1 MEQLK
6 EAMEHFEEL
15 VKRADAP
22 QVLEIYGKTYVNRD
36 LRRYDEAPKA
46 RPVQARTLTAL
57 MDYMEHCSQEF
68 PGRMIIH
75 IVDPTHVRLL
85 SELDAE
91 RERETLFETAAETS
105 AFRFGEWYDQENF
118 MIALQANF
126 QANDDLAAV
135 LKLAGNIVSKNNQTY
150 SDDGTTQVATMT
162 VGVASKADAIVPN
175 PMTLIPFRTFQEV
188 EQPESAFVFRIGERG
203 GAPAF
208 KLIEAEGG
216 LWKMT
221 AVNAIKDYIYDIL
234 GSLPEEISEK
244 VVVIG

>member
-22 QVLEIYGKTYVNRD
+22 QVLEICGKTYVNRD

-175 PMTLIPFRTFQEV
+175 PVTLIPFRTFQEV

>member
-22 QVLEIYGKTYVNRD
+22 QVLEICGKTYVNRD

-75 IVDPTHVRLL
+75 IEDPTHVRLL

-135 LKLAGNIVSKNNQTY
+135 LKLAGNIVSKNDQTY

-175 PMTLIPFRTFQEV
+175 PVTLIPYRTFQEV
-188 EQPESAFVFRIGERG
+188 EQPESQFVFRVGKRNE
-203 GAPAF
+203 APSF
-208 KLIEAEGG
+208 KLVEAEGG
-216 LWKMT
+216 LWRLA
-221 AVNAIKDYIYDIL
+221 AVNQIKAYIYDIL
-234 GSLPEEISEK
+234 GNLPEEISEK

>member
-1 MEQLK
+1 MEQLR

-22 QVLEIYGKTYVNRD
+22 QVLEICGKTYVNRD

-75 IVDPTHVRLL
+75 IADPTHVRLL

-135 LKLAGNIVSKNNQTY
+135 LKLAGNIVSKNDQTY

-175 PMTLIPFRTFQEV
+175 PVTLIPFRTFQEV
-188 EQPESAFVFRIGERG
+188 AQPESAFVFRIGERG
-203 GAPAF
+203 GTPAF

>member
-22 QVLEIYGKTYVNRD
+22 QVLEICGKTYVNRD

-75 IVDPTHVRLL
+75 IEDPTHVRLL

-135 LKLAGNIVSKNNQTY
+135 LKLAGNIVSKNDQTY

-162 VGVASKADAIVPN
+162 VGGGQQSGCHCPKSGDVNPVPYL
-175 PMTLIPFRTFQEV
+175 PGGRAAGKPVCVPDRET
-188 EQPESAFVFRIGERG
+188 ERG
-203 GAPAF
+203 SF
-208 KLIEAEGG
+208 L
-216 LWKMT
+216 
-221 AVNAIKDYIYDIL
+221 
-234 GSLPEEISEK
+234 
-244 VVVIG
+244 

>member
-22 QVLEIYGKTYVNRD
+22 QVLEICGKTYVNRD
-36 LRRYDEAPKA
+36 LKRYDEAPKA

-75 IVDPTHVRLL
+75 IADPTHVRLL

-91 RERETLFETAAETS
+91 RERETLFETEAETS

-126 QANDDLAAV
+126 QANNDLAAV
-135 LKLAGNIVSKNNQTY
+135 LKLAGNIVSKNDQTY

-162 VGVASKADAIVPN
+162 IGVATKVDAIVPN
-175 PMTLIPFRTFQEV
+175 PVTLIPFRTFQEV
-188 EQPESAFVFRIGERG
+188 AQPESAFVFRIGERG
-203 GAPAF
+203 GTPAF

>member
-1 MEQLK
+1 MEQLR

-22 QVLEIYGKTYVNRD
+22 QVLEICGKTYVN
-36 LRRYDEAPKA
+36 
-46 RPVQARTLTAL
+46 PVQARTLTAL

-75 IVDPTHVRLL
+75 IADPTHVRLL

-91 RERETLFETAAETS
+91 RERETLFETEAETS

-126 QANDDLAAV
+126 QANNDLAAV
-135 LKLAGNIVSKNNQTY
+135 LKLAGNIVSKNDQTY

-162 VGVASKADAIVPN
+162 IGVATKVDAIVPN
-175 PMTLIPFRTFQEV
+175 PVTLIPFRTFQEV
-188 EQPESAFVFRIGERG
+188 AQPESAFVFRIGERG
-203 GAPAF
+203 GTPAF

>member
-22 QVLEIYGKTYVNRD
+22 QVLEICGKTYVNRD

-75 IVDPTHVRLL
+75 IEDPTHVRLL

-135 LKLAGNIVSKNNQTY
+135 LKLAGNIVSKNDQTY

-175 PMTLIPFRTFQEV
+175 PVTLIPYRTFQEV
-188 EQPESAFVFRIGERG
+188 EQPESQFVFRIGKRNE
-203 GAPAF
+203 APSF
-208 KLIEAEGG
+208 KLVEAEGG
-216 LWKMT
+216 LWRLA
-221 AVNAIKDYIYDIL
+221 AVNQIKAYIYDIL
-234 GSLPEEISEK
+234 ESLPKEIADK

>member
-1 MEQLK
+1 MEQLR

-22 QVLEIYGKTYVNRD
+22 QVLEICGKTYVNRD

-175 PMTLIPFRTFQEV
+175 PVTLIPFRTFQEV
-188 EQPESAFVFRIGERG
+188 EQLESAFVFRIGERG

>member
-175 PMTLIPFRTFQEV
+175 PVTLIPFRTFQEV

>member
-1 MEQLK
+1 MEQLR

-22 QVLEIYGKTYVNRD
+22 QVLEICGKTYVNRD
-36 LRRYDEAPKA
+36 LKRYDEAPKA

-75 IVDPTHVRLL
+75 IADPTHVRLL

-91 RERETLFETAAETS
+91 RERETLFETEAETS

-126 QANDDLAAV
+126 QANNDLAAV
-135 LKLAGNIVSKNNQTY
+135 LKLAGNIVSKNDQTY

-162 VGVASKADAIVPN
+162 IGVATKVDAIVPN
-175 PMTLIPFRTFQEV
+175 PVTLIPFWTFQEV
-188 EQPESAFVFRIGERG
+188 AQPESAFVFRIGERG
-203 GAPAF
+203 GTPAF

>member
-1 MEQLK
+1 MEQLR

-22 QVLEIYGKTYVNRD
+22 QVLEICGKTYVNRD
-36 LRRYDEAPKA
+36 LKRYDEAPKA

-75 IVDPTHVRLL
+75 IADPTHVRLL

-91 RERETLFETAAETS
+91 RERETLFETEAETS

-126 QANDDLAAV
+126 QANNDLAAV
-135 LKLAGNIVSKNNQTY
+135 LKLAGNIVSKNDQTY

-162 VGVASKADAIVPN
+162 IGVATKVDAIVPN
-175 PMTLIPFRTFQEV
+175 PVTLIPFRTFQEV
-188 EQPESAFVFRIGERG
+188 AQPESAFVFRLGERG
-203 GAPAF
+203 GTPAF

>member
-1 MEQLK
+1 MEQLR

-22 QVLEIYGKTYVNRD
+22 QVLEICEKTYVN
-36 LRRYDEAPKA
+36 
-46 RPVQARTLTAL
+46 PVQARTLTAL

-75 IVDPTHVRLL
+75 IADPTHVRLL

-91 RERETLFETAAETS
+91 RERETLFETEAETS

-126 QANDDLAAV
+126 QANNDLAAV
-135 LKLAGNIVSKNNQTY
+135 LKLAGNIVSKNDQTY

-162 VGVASKADAIVPN
+162 IGVATKVDAIVPN
-175 PMTLIPFRTFQEV
+175 PVTLIPFRTFQEV
-188 EQPESAFVFRIGERG
+188 AQPESAFVFRIGERG
-203 GAPAF
+203 GTPAF

>member
-1 MEQLK
+1 MEQLR

-22 QVLEIYGKTYVNRD
+22 QVLEICGKTYVNRY
-36 LRRYDEAPKA
+36 LKRYDEAPKA

-75 IVDPTHVRLL
+75 IADPTHVRLL

-91 RERETLFETAAETS
+91 RERETLFETEAETS

-126 QANDDLAAV
+126 QANNDLAAV
-135 LKLAGNIVSKNNQTY
+135 LKLAGNIVSKNDQTY

-162 VGVASKADAIVPN
+162 IGVATKVDAIVPN
-175 PMTLIPFRTFQEV
+175 PVTLIPFRTFQEV
-188 EQPESAFVFRIGERG
+188 AQPESAFVFRIGERG
-203 GAPAF
+203 GTPAF

>member
-22 QVLEIYGKTYVNRD
+22 QVLEICGKTYVNRD

-135 LKLAGNIVSKNNQTY
+135 LKLAGNIVSKNDQTY

-175 PMTLIPFRTFQEV
+175 PVTLIPFRTFQEV

>member
-1 MEQLK
+1 MEQLR

-22 QVLEIYGKTYVNRD
+22 QVLEICGKTYVNRD
-36 LRRYDEAPKA
+36 LKRYDEAPKA

-75 IVDPTHVRLL
+75 IADPTHVRLL

-91 RERETLFETAAETS
+91 RERETLFETEAETS

-126 QANDDLAAV
+126 QANNDLAAV
-135 LKLAGNIVSKNNQTY
+135 LKLAGNIVSKNDQTY

-175 PMTLIPFRTFQEV
+175 PVTLIPFRTFQEV
-188 EQPESAFVFRIGERG
+188 AQPESAFVFRIGERG
-203 GAPAF
+203 GTPAF

>member
-1 MEQLK
+1 MEQLR

-22 QVLEIYGKTYVNRD
+22 QVLEICGKTYV
-36 LRRYDEAPKA
+36 K
-46 RPVQARTLTAL
+46 PVQARTLTAL

-75 IVDPTHVRLL
+75 IADPTHVRLL

-91 RERETLFETAAETS
+91 RERETLFETEAETS

-126 QANDDLAAV
+126 QANNDLAAV
-135 LKLAGNIVSKNNQTY
+135 LKLAGNIVSKNDQTY

-162 VGVASKADAIVPN
+162 IGVATKVDAIVPN
-175 PMTLIPFRTFQEV
+175 PVTLIPFRTFQEV
-188 EQPESAFVFRIGERG
+188 AQPESAFVFRIGERG
-203 GAPAF
+203 GTPAF

>member
-22 QVLEIYGKTYVNRD
+22 QVLEICGKTYVNRD

-75 IVDPTHVRLL
+75 IADPTHVRLL

-126 QANDDLAAV
+126 QANNDLAAV
-135 LKLAGNIVSKNNQTY
+135 LKLAGNIVSKNDQTY

-162 VGVASKADAIVPN
+162 IGVATKVDAIVPN
-175 PMTLIPFRTFQEV
+175 PVTLIPFRTFQEV
-188 EQPESAFVFRIGERG
+188 AQPESAFVFRIGERG
-203 GAPAF
+203 GTPAF

>member
-1 MEQLK
+1 MEQLR

-22 QVLEIYGKTYVNRD
+22 QVLEICGKTYVNRD

-75 IVDPTHVRLL
+75 IADPTHVRLL

-91 RERETLFETAAETS
+91 RERETLFETEAETS

-126 QANDDLAAV
+126 QANNDLAAV
-135 LKLAGNIVSKNNQTY
+135 LKLAGNIVSKNDQTY

-162 VGVASKADAIVPN
+162 IGVASKADAIVPN
-175 PMTLIPFRTFQEV
+175 SVTLIPFRTFQEV
-188 EQPESAFVFRIGERG
+188 AQPESAFVFRIGERG

>member
-1 MEQLK
+1 MEQLR

-22 QVLEIYGKTYVNRD
+22 QVLEICGKTYVNRD

-135 LKLAGNIVSKNNQTY
+135 LKLAGNIVSKNDQTY

-175 PMTLIPFRTFQEV
+175 PVTLIPFRTFQEV

>member
-1 MEQLK
+1 MEQLR

-22 QVLEIYGKTYVNRD
+22 QVLEICGKTYVNRD

-175 PMTLIPFRTFQEV
+175 PVTLIPFRTFQEV

>member
-22 QVLEIYGKTYVNRD
+22 QVLEICGKTYVNRD

-91 RERETLFETAAETS
+91 RERETLFETVAETS

-135 LKLAGNIVSKNNQTY
+135 LKLAGNIVSKNDQTY

-175 PMTLIPFRTFQEV
+175 PVTLIPFRTFQEV

-221 AVNAIKDYIYDIL
+221 AVNAIKDYTYDIL

>member
-22 QVLEIYGKTYVNRD
+22 QVLEICGKTYVNRD

-75 IVDPTHVRLL
+75 IADPTHVRLL

-91 RERETLFETAAETS
+91 RERETLFETEAETS

-126 QANDDLAAV
+126 QANNDLAAV
-135 LKLAGNIVSKNNQTY
+135 LKLAGNIVSKNDQTY

-162 VGVASKADAIVPN
+162 IGVATKVDAIVPN
-175 PMTLIPFRTFQEV
+175 PVTLIPYRTFQEV
-188 EQPESAFVFRIGERG
+188 EQPESQFVFRIGKWN
-203 GAPAF
+203 GAPSF
-208 KLIEAEGG
+208 KLVEAEGG
-216 LWKMT
+216 LWRLA
-221 AVNAIKDYIYDIL
+221 AVNQIKAYIYDIL
-234 GSLPEEISEK
+234 GNLPEKISEK

>member
-1 MEQLK
+1 MEQIK

-22 QVLEIYGKTYVNRD
+22 QVLEICGKTYVNRD

-135 LKLAGNIVSKNNQTY
+135 LKLAGNIVSKNDQTY

-175 PMTLIPFRTFQEV
+175 PVTLIPYRTFQEV
-188 EQPESAFVFRIGERG
+188 EQPESQFVFRIGKWNE
-203 GAPAF
+203 APSF
-208 KLIEAEGG
+208 KLVEAEGG
-216 LWKMT
+216 LWRLA
-221 AVNAIKDYIYDIL
+221 AVNQIKAYIYDIL
-234 GSLPEEISEK
+234 GNLSEEISEK

>member
-1 MEQLK
+1 MEQLR

-22 QVLEIYGKTYVNRD
+22 QVLEICGKTYVNRD
-36 LRRYDEAPKA
+36 LKRYDEAPKA

-75 IVDPTHVRLL
+75 IADPTHVRLL

-126 QANDDLAAV
+126 QANNDLAAV
-135 LKLAGNIVSKNNQTY
+135 LKLAGNIVSKNDQTY

-162 VGVASKADAIVPN
+162 IGVATKVDAIVPN
-175 PMTLIPFRTFQEV
+175 PVTLIPFRTFQEV
-188 EQPESAFVFRIGERG
+188 AQPESAFVFRIGERG
-203 GAPAF
+203 GTPAF

>member
-22 QVLEIYGKTYVNRD
+22 QVLEICGKTYVNRD

-91 RERETLFETAAETS
+91 REREALFETAAETS

-135 LKLAGNIVSKNNQTY
+135 LKLAGNIVSKNNQTH

-175 PMTLIPFRTFQEV
+175 PVTLIPFRTFQEV

>member
-1 MEQLK
+1 MEQLR

-22 QVLEIYGKTYVNRD
+22 KVLEICGKTYVNRD
-36 LRRYDEAPKA
+36 LKRYDEAPKA

-175 PMTLIPFRTFQEV
+175 PVTLIPFRTFQEV

>member
-175 PMTLIPFRTFQEV
+175 PVTLIPFRTFQEV

-208 KLIEAEGG
+208 KLIEAEGD

>member
-22 QVLEIYGKTYVNRD
+22 QVLEICGKTYVNRD

-91 RERETLFETAAETS
+91 RERETLFETEAETS

-135 LKLAGNIVSKNNQTY
+135 LKLAGNIVSKNDQTY

-175 PMTLIPFRTFQEV
+175 PVTLIPFRTFQEV
-188 EQPESAFVFRIGERG
+188 AQPESAFVFRIGERG
-203 GAPAF
+203 GTPAF

>member
-36 LRRYDEAPKA
+36 LKRYDEAPKA

-75 IVDPTHVRLL
+75 IADPTHVRLL

-126 QANDDLAAV
+126 QANNDLAAV
-135 LKLAGNIVSKNNQTY
+135 LKLAGNIVSKNDQTY

-162 VGVASKADAIVPN
+162 IGVATKVDAIVPN
-175 PMTLIPFRTFQEV
+175 PVTLIPFRTFQEV
-188 EQPESAFVFRIGERG
+188 AQPESAFVFRIGERG

>member
-22 QVLEIYGKTYVNRD
+22 QVLEICGKTYVNRD

-75 IVDPTHVRLL
+75 IADPTHVRLL

-91 RERETLFETAAETS
+91 RERETLFETEAETS

-126 QANDDLAAV
+126 QANNDLAAV
-135 LKLAGNIVSKNNQTY
+135 LKLAGNIVSKNDQTY

-162 VGVASKADAIVPN
+162 IGVATKVDAIVPN
-175 PMTLIPFRTFQEV
+175 PVTLIPFRTFQEV
-188 EQPESAFVFRIGERG
+188 AQPESAFVFRIGERG
-203 GAPAF
+203 GTPAF

>member
-22 QVLEIYGKTYVNRD
+22 QVLEICGKTYVNRD

-91 RERETLFETAAETS
+91 REREALFETAAETS

-135 LKLAGNIVSKNNQTY
+135 LKLAGNIVSKNDQIY

-175 PMTLIPFRTFQEV
+175 PVTLIPYRTFQEV
-188 EQPESAFVFRIGERG
+188 EQPESQFVFRIGKRNE
-203 GAPAF
+203 APSF
-208 KLIEAEGG
+208 KLVEAEGG
-216 LWKMT
+216 LWRLA
-221 AVNAIKDYIYDIL
+221 AVNQIKAYIYDIL
-234 GSLPEEISEK
+234 GNLPEEISEK

>member
-1 MEQLK
+1 MEQLR

-22 QVLEIYGKTYVNRD
+22 QVLEICGKTYVNRD
-36 LRRYDEAPKA
+36 LKRYDEAPKA

-75 IVDPTHVRLL
+75 IADPTHVRLL

-91 RERETLFETAAETS
+91 RERETLFETEAETS

-126 QANDDLAAV
+126 QANNDLAAV
-135 LKLAGNIVSKNNQTY
+135 LKLAGNIVSKNDQTY

-162 VGVASKADAIVPN
+162 IGVATKVDAIVPN
-175 PMTLIPFRTFQEV
+175 PVTLIPFRTFQEV
-188 EQPESAFVFRIGERG
+188 AQPESAFVFRIGERG
-203 GAPAF
+203 GTPAF